1 MVRTMRKFKRE
12 FPASGM
18 QRIED
23 PLIMQ
28 ARKRSGQRFEYD
40 HAGSMRKIH
49 VRSAVKKSLEDSY
62 FGRGCLGKIGYTS
75 GIIDENIN
83 LVKTLI

>member
-1 MVRTMRKFKRE
+1 MCPSYNKFKKRNSEKVIAMVSTMRKFKRQ

-28 ARKRSGQRFEYD
+28 ARKRSGHRFD
-40 HAGSMRKIH
+40 MIMPA
-49 VRSAVKKSLEDSY
+49 A
-62 FGRGCLGKIGYTS
+62 
-75 GIIDENIN
+75 
-83 LVKTLI
+83 

>member
-1 MVRTMRKFKRE
+1 MVSTMRKFKRE

-28 ARKRSGQRFEYD
+28 AKKRSGHRFEYD

-49 VRSAVKKSLEDSY
+49 ICSAAQKSLGDFTLAEDVWE
-62 FGRGCLGKIGYTS
+62 KS
-75 GIIDENIN
+75 GT
-83 LVKTLI
+83 LVVSLLRT